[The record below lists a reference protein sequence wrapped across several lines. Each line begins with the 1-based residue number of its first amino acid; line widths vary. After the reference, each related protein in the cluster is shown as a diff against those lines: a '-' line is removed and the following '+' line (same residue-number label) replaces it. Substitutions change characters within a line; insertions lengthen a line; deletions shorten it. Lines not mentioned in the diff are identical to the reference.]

1 MKKLIWKIL
10 NPLIDISCKHDW
22 KLLLF
27 LFFPFW
33 GKLQFSVI
41 NACCWLLIRI
51 TIKVSVNQTL
61 PIEINIFSKMTLKWL
76 NRLSSLLQHLFDFT
90 AIKTAM
96 IMMMILKVLMQCSSF
111 YNMTHQNLHM
121 YSNFIF
127 AGWTVFNRKINK
139 FEIINLQL
147 SYLDKSVDQPESC
160 LACFRPSVGKTGRNG
175 KRRYS
180 SEGGLERVGS
190 LRTRPKTSL
199 VFYFHSSAT
208 SARFSIA
215 LRFTGR
221 TLGTG

>member
-1 MKKLIWKIL
+1 MLAWYSLWIVEGSIL
-10 NPLIDISCKHDW
+10 
-22 KLLLF
+22 
-27 LFFPFW
+27 
-33 GKLQFSVI
+33 I

-51 TIKVSVNQTL
+51 TITVSVNQTL

-90 AIKTAM
+90 AVKTAM

-127 AGWTVFNRKINK
+127 AGWTVFNRKINI
-139 FEIINLQL
+139 FEIINWQL

-160 LACFRPSVGKTGRNG
+160 LASFRPSVGKTGRNG

-199 VFYFHSSAT
+199 VFF
-208 SARFSIA
+208 
-215 LRFTGR
+215 FTPLLPQRG
-221 TLGTG
+221 LV